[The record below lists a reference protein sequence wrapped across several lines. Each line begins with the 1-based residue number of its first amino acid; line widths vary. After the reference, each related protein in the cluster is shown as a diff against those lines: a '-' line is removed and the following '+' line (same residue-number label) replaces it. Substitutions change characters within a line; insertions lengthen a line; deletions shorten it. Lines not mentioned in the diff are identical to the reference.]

1 VALAGFENIERRHVL
16 LTGLRAIA
24 TSALVLAVYFVV
36 PPQKHPH
43 GSVALRLS
51 VALAFFIA
59 VLLYEVQAIIRSNR
73 PMLRAANAMAL
84 VIPVFVVEFAWTY
97 ITLSRNNPAA
107 FTGGTLDK
115 VGALYFTVTVF
126 TTVGFGDI
134 AARTHPARLAVTAQ
148 MVLDVI
154 VIAVVIRLILE
165 AARGTFGGSQ
175 GTMADDGG

>member
-1 VALAGFENIERRHVL
+1 VALPGFEDIERRHVL
-16 LTGLRAIA
+16 FTGLRAIA
-24 TSALVLAVYFVV
+24 TSALVLFVYFIV
-36 PPQKHPH
+36 PDDNHPH
-43 GSVALRLS
+43 RGIILRMT
-51 VALAFFIA
+51 VGLAFFVA

-84 VIPVFVVEFAWTY
+84 VIPIFVVEFAWLY
-97 ITLSRNNPAA
+97 ITLSKSSPAA
-107 FTGGTLDK
+107 FTQPLDK
-115 VGALYFTVTVF
+115 IGALYFTVTVF

-165 AARGTFGGSQ
+165 AARGRFGGAQDPVS
-175 GTMADDGG
+175 DEGG